1 MLADGPRSP
10 YELLTTMFKRL
21 PDRRLWQAMA
31 EVTGHIDALVVRG
44 EATEEQSNG
53 LLRIRLS

>member
-1 MLADGPRSP
+1 MLAEGPMSP
-10 YELLTTMFKRL
+10 YELLTTMFSRL

-44 EATEEQSNG
+44 EAVEEDVDG
-53 LLRIRLS
+53 LLTLRIA